1 MSRYKMG
8 KIQAKKNNS
17 YSLIN
22 CVSGYYYDC
31 TTFKTL
37 TLKSSN

>member
-1 MSRYKMG
+1 MSRYKME
-8 KIQAKKNNS
+8 KIQNS
-17 YSLIN
+17 KRIILIIIDY
-22 CVSGYYYDC
+22 VSGYYYDC